1 MGKMGCSIG
10 NNRQKGD
17 AAQEKNV
24 LFSLGHLGRMLQG
37 TAAKYC
43 RLTPKDWKIM
53 AGVPFA
59 FISRLKITKYIGLKS

>member
-1 MGKMGCSIG
+1 
-10 NNRQKGD
+10 
-17 AAQEKNV
+17 
-24 LFSLGHLGRMLQG
+24 MLQG

-53 AGVPFA
+53 AGVQFA